1 MIKYIISKKANKFV
15 VEERGSKGMKI
26 ICETVLPYIVEITI
40 AKEATRMN
48 KIGIKYQVENRTNI
62 FMDV

>member
-1 MIKYIISKKANKFV
+1 MIKYIISKKANKLV

-26 ICETVLPYIVEITI
+26 ICETVLPHIVEITI
-40 AKEATRMN
+40 AEEATRMN

-62 FMDV
+62 FMDI